1 MNERISQY
9 LLHYVE
15 NPDPRYA
22 VMLKGKWGC
31 GKSFFVSD
39 WLEKY
44 KETYFKGEN
53 SLEPIYVSLYGLKEI
68 SQVTRCIDQA
78 LHPFLYSKGVE
89 FTKKLLK
96 VASKIVFKTTLDLNK
111 NGEEDMS
118 LDATLDSISLLFSKS
133 KDSGIVGP
141 KLLVFDDLERC
152 LIDMKLLLGYINNF
166 VEHGSCHVII
176 VGDETHLTK
185 NSKNILTKFKEKTVG
200 REFEVKPDID
210 AAITYF
216 LIKDILSQWLQSQKE
231 LILDVFRAT
240 ECDNLRILRQCLYDY
255 HILYSEVRQQDLLEK
270 SSNVMQS
277 LLASYIA
284 VYCDYHSQY
293 HDIFTQWRWEYYA
306 GLLGNDETKSK
317 ICTLQQK
324 YEKIGEKYNFE
335 VLNNNHI
342 PQIVNDIK
350 TGSGIKDYV
359 ENILDQMQCGASL
372 QEKLANFMNMSSD
385 AFEEDC
391 ATLIED
397 VQKFNV
403 PNMYIFGR
411 SLAILAFFDEKCIYS
426 ITEETISVAKEHI
439 KDNYYKQTEKDEL
452 YKLRTAFYGGTNSF
466 GEFYKSTMGKD
477 ILEYA
482 KTIFDECDKKLMNKI
497 EIVLS
502 NINDENVCQLIKLSE
517 ESTPDHQCS
526 YNMTSVFKN
535 IDAKKLFNSICK
547 LSNASFLS
555 LEEFFSKHYSFY
567 AQLGAGCNRFAED
580 LNVLIELKSKL
591 EIECGKRKGLDK
603 YVLNRFLKYLNGAI
617 KRANGENDIINL
629 M

>member
-1 MNERISQY
+1 MNERIFQY
-9 LLHYVE
+9 LLHYAE

-22 VMLKGKWGC
+22 VMLKGRWGC
-31 GKSFFVSD
+31 GKSFFVCN
-39 WLEKY
+39 WLDKY
-44 KETYFKGEN
+44 KEKYLKGEN
-53 SLEPIYVSLYGLKEI
+53 SLEPIYVSLYGLKET
-68 SQVTRCIDQA
+68 SQITRCIDQV
-78 LHPFLYSKGVE
+78 LHPFLYSKGAE
-89 FTKKLLK
+89 FTKKLFK
-96 VASKIVFKTTLDLNK
+96 IAGKIVFKTTLDWNK
-111 NGEEDMS
+111 DSKEDVS
-118 LDATLDSISLLFSKS
+118 FDATLDSLSLLSS
-133 KDSGIVGP
+133 KDSEIKGT

-176 VGDETHLTK
+176 VGDETHITK
-185 NSKNILTKFKEKTVG
+185 KPKDILTEFKEKTVG
-200 REFEVKPDID
+200 REFEIKPDIN
-210 AAITYF
+210 AAINDF
-216 LIKDILSQWLQSQKE
+216 LNKDFPSYKWLQSQKE

-240 ECDNLRILRQCLYDY
+240 ECYNLRILRQCLYDY

-270 SSNVMQS
+270 SSNVLQS

-293 HDIFTQWRWEYYA
+293 HDIFTQWRCEYYA
-306 GLLGNDETKSK
+306 GLLGNDKTKSK
-317 ICTLQQK
+317 IRTLQQK

-385 AFEEDC
+385 TFEKDC

-397 VQKFNV
+397 IQKFNV
-403 PNMYIFGR
+403 PNMFIFGR

-439 KDNYYKQTEKDEL
+439 KDNYCKQTEKDEL

-535 IDAKKLFNSICK
+535 IDAKKLFDSICK

-555 LEEFFSKHYSFY
+555 LEEFFSNHYIFY
-567 AQLGAGCNRFAED
+567 AQLGTGCNRFAED
-580 LNVLIELKSKL
+580 LEVLTELKYEL
-591 EIECGKRKGLDK
+591 EIECEKRKGIDK
-603 YVLNRFLKYLNGAI
+603 YVLHRFLKYLDGAVR
-617 KRANGENDIINL
+617 RANGENGVINIV
-629 M
+629 

>member
-1 MNERISQY
+1 MNERISKY

-15 NPDPRYA
+15 NPDPQYA

-39 WLEKY
+39 WLKKY

-68 SQVTRCIDQA
+68 PQVTRCIDQA

-89 FTKKLLK
+89 FTKKILNI
-96 VASKIVFKTTLDLNK
+96 AGKIVFKTTLDLNK
-111 NGEEDMS
+111 NGEEDIS
-118 LDATLDSISLLFSKS
+118 LDATLDSISLLSKS
-133 KDSGIVGP
+133 KDGGIVGP

-152 LIDMKLLLGYINNF
+152 LINMKLLLGYINNF
-166 VEHGSCHVII
+166 VEHASCHVII
-176 VGDETHLTK
+176 VGDETHVTGNAK
-185 NSKNILTKFKEKTVG
+185 KILTEFKDKTVG

-216 LIKDILSQWLQSQKE
+216 LTEDIPLSEWLQNQKV

-240 ECDNLRILRQCLYDY
+240 ECDNLRILRQCLYDFNV
-255 HILYSEVRQQDLLEK
+255 LYLEVREDLLEK
-270 SSNVMQS
+270 SNNVMQS

-293 HDIFTQWRWEYYA
+293 HDLFTQWKWDYYA
-306 GLLGNDETKSK
+306 GLLGSGETKRK
-317 ICTLQQK
+317 ISTLQQK
-324 YEKIGEKYNFE
+324 YEKIVEKYNFK
-335 VLNNNHI
+335 VLNNSHI
-342 PQIVNDIK
+342 PQIVNDIE

-359 ENILDQMQCGASL
+359 ENMLDQIQCGTSL
-372 QEKLANFMNMSSD
+372 QERLANFLNMTSVV
-385 AFEEDC
+385 FEKDC
-391 ATLIED
+391 NALIKD
-397 VQKFNV
+397 VQNNNI
-403 PNMYIFGR
+403 PNMYMFGR

-426 ITEETISVAKEHI
+426 ITEEIISVAKEYI
-439 KDNYYKQTEKDEL
+439 KDNYCKQTDKDEL
-452 YKLRTAFYGGTNSF
+452 YKLRTAFYEGTNSF

-482 KTIFDECDKKLMNKI
+482 NTIFNDCDKKLMNKI
-497 EIVLS
+497 EIALS
-502 NINDENVCQLIKLSE
+502 NINDENVSQLIKLSA

-535 IDAKKLFNSICK
+535 IDAKKLFDSICE

-555 LEEFFSKHYSFY
+555 THYY
-567 AQLGAGCNRFAED
+567 I
-580 LNVLIELKSKL
+580 LI
-591 EIECGKRKGLDK
+591 D
-603 YVLNRFLKYLNGAI
+603 YQ
-617 KRANGENDIINL
+617 
-629 M
+629 